1 MNGPDPTGLRKRV
14 ARTSAVPH
22 EDRLAILR
30 DVVPEAFPDHN
41 LDTRAFAETVGSVTP
56 EKERYGLGWTGKTS
70 AVGLL
75 GVPSLGALTPKR
87 DESMDFDVTGNVIID
102 GENLEV
108 LKLLYKAYF
117 GRVKVI
123 YLDPPYNTGKD
134 FVYSDS
140 YAEPTEQYLRASG
153 QKDNVGNLLTSNP
166 DTSGRYHSA
175 WLSMMYPRLWIA
187 RQLLREDG
195 VIFVSIDDNEIHNL
209 RLVMNEVFGEENF
222 VAQITIE
229 TNPKGRGLREH
240 FARNHDYL
248 LVYTRAELEADLSL
262 ELTED
267 EVKARYR
274 EKDEHGRFRYL
285 ELRNTHRQFGKFN
298 RPNLY
303 YPLYVNTET
312 NAVSLE
318 ASDGSV
324 ECLPDWDDGF
334 QGCWG
339 WGKGKVSK
347 EGHLLVGRKVRGQ
360 WKVFRKAYYATEDG
374 EDTARRKLK
383 TIWMERQYH
392 TEVGQEVL
400 DALIP
405 GRVFQSP
412 KPPALIKTALQ
423 LTNDPDG
430 LVLDFFV
437 GSGTTAQAVLELNRE
452 DGGSRRFVLVQLPEP
467 TPEDSNAR
475 KEGFETI
482 GDICKERVRRVI
494 AKLQG
499 ESHSKLDLADREL
512 PEDLGFRVF
521 RLTASSFARWTEI
534 ATEDETEYTKQM
546 ELLADGLAE
555 GWTVEDV
562 LWEVAL
568 KEGFGLSSRV
578 HTVDMATDLTVYR
591 VDDFDLEQSIM
602 VCLEDKVSLEALRPL
617 GLTQDTVFV
626 CRDSALD
633 DSVAANLALQT
644 RLRTI

>member
-1 MNGPDPTGLRKRV
+1 MSISDASNEKKPI
-14 ARTSAVPH
+14 ARTSGVPQQ
-22 EDRLAILR
+22 DRVAILR
-30 DVVPEAFPDHN
+30 DVVPEAFPDGT
-41 LDTRAFAETVGSVTP
+41 LDAAAFAEAVGSVVP
-56 EKERYGLGWTGKTS
+56 VKERYGLSWAGKTD

-75 GVPSLGALTPKR
+75 GVPSLGALGPMR
-87 DESMDFDVTGNVIID
+87 DESMDFDPTGNIIID

-134 FVYSDS
+134 FVYSDN
-140 YAEPTEQYLRASG
+140 YVEPSEQYLRAIG
-153 QKDNVGNLLTSNP
+153 QKDDVGNLLTSNP
-166 DTSGRYHSA
+166 DTSGRYHST

-195 VIFVSIDDNEIHNL
+195 VIFVSIDDNEVHNL
-209 RLVMNEVFGEENF
+209 RLLLNEVFGEENF

-229 TNPKGRGLREH
+229 TNPKGRSLREH

-262 ELTED
+262 ELTEE

-303 YPLYVNTET
+303 YPMFVNTET
-312 NAVSLE
+312 SAVSLE

-339 WGKGKVSK
+339 WGKDKVSK

-374 EDTARRKLK
+374 EDAARKKLK

-392 TEVGQEVL
+392 TEVGQQVL

-423 LTNDPDG
+423 LTNDPDA

-452 DGGSRRFVLVQLPEP
+452 DGGNRRFVLVQLPEP

-482 GDICKERVRRVI
+482 SDICKERVRRVI
-494 AKLQG
+494 AELQG
-499 ESHSKLDLADREL
+499 GSDGKFDLAEREL

-521 RLTASSFARWTEI
+521 RLTASSFARWTET

-546 ELLADGLAE
+546 ELLADGLAK
-555 GWTVEDV
+555 GWTVENV

-578 HTVDMATDLTVYR
+578 RALDETPGLTVYR
-591 VDDFDLEQSIM
+591 VDDFDLEQSIL
-602 VCLEDKVSLEALRPL
+602 VCLDDKVSLEAVRPL

-633 DSVAANLALQT
+633 DSVAANLALQA

>member
-1 MNGPDPTGLRKRV
+1 MPQQDRV
-14 ARTSAVPH
+14 
-22 EDRLAILR
+22 AILR
-30 DVVPEAFPDHN
+30 DVVPEAFPDGT
-41 LDTRAFAETVGSVTP
+41 LDAAAFAEAVGSVVP
-56 EKERYGLGWTGKTS
+56 VKERYGLSWAGKTD

-75 GVPSLGALTPKR
+75 GVPSLGALGPMR
-87 DESMDFDVTGNVIID
+87 DESMDFDPTGNIIID

-134 FVYSDS
+134 FVYSDN
-140 YAEPTEQYLRASG
+140 YVEPSEQYLRAIG
-153 QKDNVGNLLTSNP
+153 QKDDVGNLLTSNP
-166 DTSGRYHSA
+166 DTSGRYHST

-195 VIFVSIDDNEIHNL
+195 VIFVSIDDNEVHNL
-209 RLVMNEVFGEENF
+209 RLLLNEVFGEENF

-229 TNPKGRGLREH
+229 TNPKGRSLREH

-262 ELTED
+262 ELTEE

-303 YPLYVNTET
+303 YPMFVNTET
-312 NAVSLE
+312 SAVSLE

-339 WGKGKVSK
+339 WGKDKVSK

-374 EDTARRKLK
+374 EDAARKKLK

-392 TEVGQEVL
+392 TEVGQQVL

-423 LTNDPDG
+423 LTNDPDA

-452 DGGSRRFVLVQLPEP
+452 DGGNRRFVLVQLPEP

-482 GDICKERVRRVI
+482 SDICKERVRRVI
-494 AKLQG
+494 AELQG
-499 ESHSKLDLADREL
+499 GSDGKFDLAEREL

-521 RLTASSFARWTEI
+521 RLTASSFARWTET

-546 ELLADGLAE
+546 ELLADGLAK
-555 GWTVEDV
+555 GWTVENV

-578 HTVDMATDLTVYR
+578 RALDETPGLTVYR
-591 VDDFDLEQSIM
+591 VDDFDLEQSIL
-602 VCLEDKVSLEALRPL
+602 VCLDDKVSLEAVRPL

-633 DSVAANLALQT
+633 DSVAANLALQA

>member
-1 MNGPDPTGLRKRV
+1 MSHPDPTDARRPV
-14 ARTSAVPH
+14 ARTSAVPQN
-22 EDRLAILR
+22 DRLSILS
-30 DVVPEAFPDHN
+30 DLIPEAFRDSSFDVEM
-41 LDTRAFAETVGSVTP
+41 LAGALGVTMP
-56 EKERYGLGWTGKTS
+56 SKERYGLGWTGKTD

-75 GVPSLGALTPKR
+75 GSPSLGALVPMR
-87 DESMDFDVTGNVIID
+87 NESLDFDATGNVIID
-102 GENLEV
+102 GENLEA

-134 FVYSDS
+134 FVYSDNYS
-140 YAEPTEQYLRASG
+140 EPSEQYLRASG
-153 QKDNVGNLLTSNP
+153 QKDEVGNLLTSNP
-166 DTSGRYHSA
+166 DTSGRYHSS
-175 WLSMMYPRLWIA
+175 WLSMMYPRLWIG

-195 VIFVSIDDNEIHNL
+195 VIFVSIDDNEVHNL
-209 RLVMNEVFGEENF
+209 RLLMNEVFGEENF
-222 VAQITIE
+222 VAQVTIE

-262 ELTED
+262 ELTDE
-267 EVKARYR
+267 EVKSRYR
-274 EKDEHGRFRYL
+274 ERDEHGRFRYL

-303 YPLYVNTET
+303 YPLFVNPET
-312 NAVSLE
+312 SAVSLE
-318 ASDGSV
+318 ESDGAV
-324 ECLPDWDDGF
+324 KVLPDWDDGF

-339 WGKGKVSK
+339 WGKAKVSK
-347 EGHLLVGRKVRGQ
+347 EGQLLVGRNVRGQ

-374 EDTARRKLK
+374 DDAARRKLK
-383 TIWMERQYH
+383 TIWVERQYH

-423 LTNDPDG
+423 LTNDPDA

-467 TPEDSNAR
+467 TPEDSDAR

-482 GDICKERVRRVI
+482 GDICKERVRKVI
-494 AKLQG
+494 AKLEG
-499 ESHSKLDLADREL
+499 ESEGRLDLSEREL

-521 RLTASSFARWTEI
+521 RLTTSSFARWREL
-534 ATEDETEYTKQM
+534 ATEDEAEYMRQM
-546 ELLADGLAE
+546 ELLADGLAD
-555 GWTVEDV
+555 GWTVGDV

-578 HTVDMATDLTVYR
+578 SRVDEVTDLTVYR
-591 VDDFDLEQSIM
+591 VDDFDLEQSIL
-602 VCLEDKVSLEALRPL
+602 VCLDDKVDLEGLRPL
-617 GLTQDTVFV
+617 ALTHDTVLV

-633 DSVAANLALQT
+633 DTVAANLALQT